1 MKRHFETASRIYII
15 LIIAL
20 VILLVGGIMIFL
32 FKKDVKSKSSKG
44 ILIINDEYTIA
55 DNVTIHYKKN
65 ASYSCLPLLEIF
77 KYLGANIDWI
87 DVDSA
92 NVTYKG
98 KKYILD
104 LREVSLVESGGKMNL
119 IFSADGWR
127 REYTIL
133 ERELILDSV
142 TIKCAFMFMGNT
154 IDFSY
159 DHEIST
165 VYANESNNG

>member
-1 MKRHFETASRIYII
+1 MKRHFETASGIYII

-20 VILLVGGIMIFL
+20 VILLVGGIMIIL
-32 FKKDVKSKSSKG
+32 LKKDVKPKSSEG
-44 ILIINDEYTIA
+44 ILIINDKYTIV
-55 DNVTIHYKKN
+55 DNVTIYYKKN
-65 ASYSCLPLLEIF
+65 ASYSCLPLIEFF

-87 DVDSA
+87 DEDSA

-104 LREVSLVESGGKMNL
+104 LKEVSLVEDGGTMNL

-127 REYTIL
+127 REYTVL

-159 DHEIST
+159 DHEISI
-165 VYANESNNG
+165 VYANERNND